1 MELWYIKKKK
11 SGGGAI
17 MAGEAKRLDEN
28 PISPNN
34 HRPYSSPGLHE
45 LDVAT
50 KLEQLNVKQSVLL
63 RCSTG
68 NLRREGKGGWWRGGS
83 WLEITAAD
91 IENSPSRRTQSLW
104 HACFS
109 KTLHGRHTTCGWV
122 SLVHMDLMWH
132 CLHIHPVINS
142 FPECCRRRWCL
153 CVCF

>member
-1 MELWYIKKKK
+1 
-11 SGGGAI
+11 

-68 NLRREGKGGWWRGGS
+68 NLSREGIKG
-83 WLEITAAD
+83 
-91 IENSPSRRTQSLW
+91 
-104 HACFS
+104 
-109 KTLHGRHTTCGWV
+109 
-122 SLVHMDLMWH
+122 
-132 CLHIHPVINS
+132 
-142 FPECCRRRWCL
+142 
-153 CVCF
+153 